1 MLISVIKYI
10 FIIICSAYTVQKLLN
25 LQYKPSIN
33 GIILFAVYDVLL
45 SITMYFLRQYATSV
59 SLFVMMAVS
68 IIVHITLYRISL
80 SNAITSTIIS
90 YGICYLVYC
99 LGTVIIVLIEVAFGV
114 PPFAVECIYAV
125 IIGIIQFI
133 LIILAFHIKRFRHGL
148 PFLSDSKYG
157 DLGVYLS
164 VCILILMSFLSMDY
178 ESYVIP
184 IVFIYCILICG
195 MILWFWWRSR
205 ITQEYK
211 QQLRTREINEINGT
225 VVSLNTEIQSLQ
237 RENEELS
244 KIIHKDNKLIPA
256 LELSVKEFLYT
267 VAKEQDQQA
276 RISRALELITQLER
290 ISCER
295 HGILKSYELSSKK
308 LPSSGIPILDT
319 LFSYMFQKAT
329 AANIDF
335 DLSIWSDLKPMI
347 GTVVTEQD
355 ASTVLAD
362 LIENAI
368 IATEQ
373 CNCKK
378 RILIGLGLLDNYYSI
393 SVSDSG
399 VPFPNEVIENWGI
412 KRITT
417 HADNGGS
424 GIGMMSTY
432 EICKRYSASFSI
444 ETFGPDML
452 YSKRITICFDNANQF
467 VSDKS

>member
-1 MLISVIKYI
+1 MIITYLKYV
-10 FIIICSAYTVQKLLN
+10 FIIFDGMYVFPKTLNISISKSHKSAITLSLYTLL
-25 LQYKPSIN
+25 LP
-33 GIILFAVYDVLL
+33 LV
-45 SITMYFLRQYATSV
+45 TCFLRQYV
-59 SLFVMMAVS
+59 L
-68 IIVHITLYRISL
+68 SL
-80 SNAITSTIIS
+80 SLILIVAISVITFSIVYKVNTDYIITATIIS
-90 YGICYLVYC
+90 YGISY
-99 LGTVIIVLIEVAFGV
+99 IA
-114 PPFAVECIYAV
+114 YAV
-125 IIGIIQFI
+125 SSLIVSIIFCVLDQLSYSPIFAITVGIIQVIFVFS
-133 LIILAFHIKRFRHGL
+133 LFRLRRLTHGL
-148 PFLSDSKYG
+148 TFLADSRYSSV
-157 DLGVYLS
+157 GVFIS
-164 VCILILMSFLSMDY
+164 ISILMAFSFLGMQQEIHLIY
-178 ESYVIP
+178 E
-184 IVFIYCILICG
+184 ILTASIFICG
-195 MILWFWWRSR
+195 VALWLWWKDR
-205 ITQEYK
+205 IKQEYIE
-211 QQLRTREINEINGT
+211 QLRKRDFEEVNST
-225 VVSLNTEIQSLQ
+225 VAVQ
-237 RENEELS
+237 REEIEFLKRENDKLS

-256 LELSVKEFLYT
+256 LNLSVKEFLLIT
-267 VAKEQDQQA
+267 ARKENQQA
-276 RISRALELITQLER
+276 RISDAQKMVTQLER

-295 HGILKSYELSSKK
+295 YGILKSYELSSKK

>member
-1 MLISVIKYI
+1 MLITARK
-10 FIIICSAYTVQKLLN
+10 
-25 LQYKPSIN
+25 
-33 GIILFAVYDVLL
+33 
-45 SITMYFLRQYATSV
+45 
-59 SLFVMMAVS
+59 
-68 IIVHITLYRISL
+68 
-80 SNAITSTIIS
+80 
-90 YGICYLVYC
+90 
-99 LGTVIIVLIEVAFGV
+99 
-114 PPFAVECIYAV
+114 
-125 IIGIIQFI
+125 
-133 LIILAFHIKRFRHGL
+133 
-148 PFLSDSKYG
+148 
-157 DLGVYLS
+157 
-164 VCILILMSFLSMDY
+164 
-178 ESYVIP
+178 
-184 IVFIYCILICG
+184 
-195 MILWFWWRSR
+195 
-205 ITQEYK
+205 
-211 QQLRTREINEINGT
+211 
-225 VVSLNTEIQSLQ
+225 
-237 RENEELS
+237 EN
-244 KIIHKDNKLIPA
+244 
-256 LELSVKEFLYT
+256 
-267 VAKEQDQQA
+267 QQA
-276 RISRALELITQLER
+276 RISDAQKMVTQLER

-417 HADNGGS
+417 HADNGGR

-432 EICKRYSASFSI
+432 EICKRYRASFSI